1 VIMAE
6 YSDSTKSLFARSK
19 NRELQSRGRTE
30 EVSDPEYF
38 NDVNEP
44 IPVAKYRDRPGYLR
58 IEVNTT
64 SVFGIFG
71 GSGSGK
77 TTADMTIATRCFN
90 RGRIPANFADTDLHT
105 TNLDNHGGVSKKL
118 IEKMGLYNGEE
129 PTEIPQKTV
138 LPKYLW
144 NKLSENRRP
153 SNVEKFSLGF
163 QDINDSELKFLL
175 GQGLDSN
182 QMQAMQT
189 VIDNVDVDGSLT
201 FDDLKNA
208 AENAEDIHHSTAKKL
223 KRNIKNLES
232 SEVISNRYQKDIV
245 KIVKD
250 GNSLGIGMRGFN
262 GLSPSDYYLMEF
274 LAKKCFEKIV
284 DARKSGELDQS
295 IFSIF
300 PEAHHLMPRGEDS
313 LLADYVKRV
322 ATYHQRR
329 TDTPMILD
337 SQNPSQIPENILEEV
352 NSVFIGCDESGKSLA
367 KSEWS
372 DVLKKM
378 NVVANPQKDNR
389 RWMKKIQTL
398 NHRDFLY
405 ISADMTDPNDA
416 PVVRFLSPL
425 TSNP

>member
-1 VIMAE
+1 MAE
-6 YSDSTKSLFARSK
+6 YSDSTKALFARS
-19 NRELQSRGRTE
+19 NNTELRDRGYKE
-30 EVSDPEYF
+30 ESKTPEYIE
-38 NDVNEP
+38 DSSEP
-44 IPVAKYRDRPGYLR
+44 VPVAKYRDRPGFLK
-58 IEVNTT
+58 IPVHST
-64 SVFGIFG
+64 SVFGVFG
-71 GSGSGK
+71 GSGAGK
-77 TTADMTIATRCFN
+77 TTADMSIATRCFN

-118 IEKMGLYNGEE
+118 IEAMRLYKGEE
-129 PTEIPQKTV
+129 PTEIAQKTV

-144 NKLSENRRP
+144 NKLSKERRP
-153 SNVEKFSLGF
+153 SNVDKFSLGF

-182 QMQAMQT
+182 QKQAMQ
-189 VIDNVDVDGSLT
+189 NVLDKVSVDENLD
-201 FDDLKNA
+201 FDDLRNA
-208 AENAEDIHHSTAKKL
+208 VDGNDDLHHTTGNKL
-223 KRNIKNLES
+223 KRNINNLEN
-232 SEVISNRYQKDIV
+232 SEVISNRYRKDIV
-245 KIVKD
+245 NIVNQ
-250 GNSLGIGMRGFN
+250 GNSLGVGMRGFN

-274 LAKKCFEKIV
+274 LAKKCFEKII

-313 LLADYVKRV
+313 LLANYVKRV

-329 TDTPMILD
+329 TDTPIILD

-378 NVVANPQKDNR
+378 NVVANPQRDNR
-389 RWMKKIQTL
+389 RWMKKIQKL

-405 ISADMTDPNDA
+405 ISADMTDPDDA
-416 PVVRFLSPL
+416 PIVRFLAPL

>member
-1 VIMAE
+1 MAE
-6 YSDSTKSLFARSK
+6 YSDSTKALFARS
-19 NRELQSRGRTE
+19 NNTELRDRGYKE
-30 EVSDPEYF
+30 ESKTPEYIE
-38 NDVNEP
+38 DSSEP
-44 IPVAKYRDRPGYLR
+44 VPVAKYRDRPGFLK
-58 IEVNTT
+58 IPVHST
-64 SVFGIFG
+64 SVFGVFG
-71 GSGSGK
+71 GSGAGK
-77 TTADMTIATRCFN
+77 TTADMSIATRCFN

-118 IEKMGLYNGEE
+118 IEAMRLYKGEE
-129 PTEIPQKTV
+129 PTEIAQKTV

-144 NKLSENRRP
+144 NKLSKERRP
-153 SNVEKFSLGF
+153 SNVDKFSLGF

-182 QMQAMQT
+182 QKQAMQ
-189 VIDNVDVDGSLT
+189 NVLDKVSVDENLD
-201 FDDLKNA
+201 FDDLRNA
-208 AENAEDIHHSTAKKL
+208 VDGNDDLHHTTGNKL
-223 KRNIKNLES
+223 KRNINNLEN
-232 SEVISNRYQKDIV
+232 SEVISNRYRKDIV
-245 KIVKD
+245 NIVNQ
-250 GNSLGIGMRGFN
+250 GNSLGVGMRGFN

-274 LAKKCFEKIV
+274 LAKKCFEKII

-313 LLADYVKRV
+313 LLANYVKSV

-329 TDTPMILD
+329 TDTPIILD

-378 NVVANPQKDNR
+378 NVVANPQRDNR
-389 RWMKKIQTL
+389 RWMKKIQKL

-405 ISADMTDPNDA
+405 ISADMTDPDDA
-416 PVVRFLSPL
+416 PIVRFLAPL